1 MDDHASSIYGSLRT
15 YRNQRLLYWERRR
28 LIFLGLLCIPTA
40 LVLLSSEI
48 IGAAVADKG
57 GGLLIALIYLLVGF
71 VGANACYS
79 VVYIPEFLLM
89 GTQWIKLWERARV
102 WIFLVGCMVGIVFA
116 FGYCKEVIW
125 LLARSS
131 G

>member
-1 MDDHASSIYGSLRT
+1 MDDHASSTLGSLRT

-28 LIFLGLLCIPTA
+28 LVFLGLLCVPTA

-57 GGLLIALIYLLVGF
+57 GGLLMTFIYLLVGF

-79 VVYIPEFLLM
+79 VEYIPEFLLM
-89 GTQWIKLWERARV
+89 GTRWMRL
-102 WIFLVGCMVGIVFA
+102 
-116 FGYCKEVIW
+116 
-125 LLARSS
+125 
-131 G
+131 